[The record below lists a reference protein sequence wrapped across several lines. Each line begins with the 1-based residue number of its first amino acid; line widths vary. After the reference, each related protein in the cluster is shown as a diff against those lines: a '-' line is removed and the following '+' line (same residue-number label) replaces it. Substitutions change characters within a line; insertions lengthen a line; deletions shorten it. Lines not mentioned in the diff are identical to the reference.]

1 MDKKSNAAPKRKE
14 IFVRIDR
21 CVACKTCEIQC
32 ALKRSSLSQRLPE
45 AIYEAVSPMPR
56 LQVQP
61 IGDHGSLPIQCRH
74 CEDAPCLD
82 ACPSGALQREKD
94 GLVIMQEGKC
104 IGCWMCLMV
113 CPFGAI
119 KPFREFRKAIK
130 CDSCLGMGRE
140 PYLVDLAGQ
149 LGIEV
154 FRTGIE
160 PGRMPVL
167 ATSIARKTWQAFQM
181 RLKSGEDSRRL
192 LLQLPEE
199 FRARPEF

>member
-1 MDKKSNAAPKRKE
+1 MNKKSNAAPKRKE

-94 GLVIMQEGKC
+94 GLVVMQGGKC

-130 CDSCLGMGRE
+130 CDSCLGMEE
-140 PYLVDLAGQ
+140 PYCIAHCPTGALVFMA
-149 LGIEV
+149 
-154 FRTGIE
+154 
-160 PGRMPVL
+160 
-167 ATSIARKTWQAFQM
+167 K
-181 RLKSGEDSRRL
+181 
-192 LLQLPEE
+192 EE
-199 FRARPEF
+199 FLKEYGKDFKKQIFNQLLMNS